1 MKRSWTQVEGD
12 QKKKRKLNGK
22 SGMAKEEIDY
32 YWRDFRGKIPPDAIE
47 GGMTASGTPFYV
59 AQVYIKKYG
68 LLPATVFRNK
78 PEAVANA
85 HGKKLETTENI
96 KVLCSKNKN
105 NFKWVSIRSEDLNL
119 LTNTHLVVGGSEGDQ
134 VLYIG
139 RAFDDGSTVLGKIFK
154 HNLRYK
160 GLWVPSQ
167 EHERMPTWLAKR
179 IDKYFMWFR
188 CLGNERYSI
197 TAYRVIKKN
206 TKILSNMTIE
216 VFLELGIRDF
226 HFQAFRTSL
235 GRVTNDES
243 PVIAVHPR
251 KFSMV
256 HRRRTGVTYEFIS

>member
-1 MKRSWTQVEGD
+1 MDFTFYFVLTLINLAWCTEKVCFKDISNVDTSCD
-12 QKKKRKLNGK
+12 P
-22 SGMAKEEIDY
+22 DY

-167 EHERMPTWLAKR
+167 EHEVNYLHYEVLTYVCP
-179 IDKYFMWFR
+179 
-188 CLGNERYSI
+188 NSQ
-197 TAYRVIKKN
+197 VIVN
-206 TKILSNMTIE
+206 SE
-216 VFLELGIRDF
+216 
-226 HFQAFRTSL
+226 
-235 GRVTNDES
+235 
-243 PVIAVHPR
+243 
-251 KFSMV
+251 
-256 HRRRTGVTYEFIS
+256 